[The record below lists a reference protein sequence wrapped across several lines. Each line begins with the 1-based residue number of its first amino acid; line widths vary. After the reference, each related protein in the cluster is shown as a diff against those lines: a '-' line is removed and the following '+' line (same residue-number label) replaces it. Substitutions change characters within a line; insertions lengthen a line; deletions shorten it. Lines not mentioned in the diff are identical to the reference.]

1 MNSEGPARYW
11 GMGSARDGELVFYC
25 TERLDWNNKDT
36 SDKEEVTL
44 EEQHRAGR
52 VYCTEGAGAQLATV
66 CGKL

>member
-11 GMGSARDGELVFYC
+11 GMGSARDVELVFYC
-25 TERLDWNNKDT
+25 TERLDRNNKDT

-44 EEQHRAGR
+44 EEQQEAER